1 MFMSKQHRLIVILAA
16 IALTFPVIAQ
26 PISHAVIDADNSNIQ
41 YQGRVSF
48 STPKSPVLYW
58 PGNYITARFQG
69 TSVSVILKDTGNNYY
84 NVFIDDRDDKPIIIK
99 CTKDK
104 EIYNVAKNLEDKPH
118 NIVIFRRTETGEGP
132 TQFYGFVLDTGKKL
146 LPPAPLPAR
155 KIEFYGDSITSGM
168 GNEDQSRMD
177 NANSALKNNYL
188 AYGSMTARNL
198 NAQYRSI
205 SFSGIG
211 IMVSWYPKTMP
222 DVYNRLN
229 PNDPNSKWDFSKW
242 TPDVV
247 VINLFQNDSWRLKTL
262 NPLPNEKQIIQAYI
276 DFVQSIRVEYKDATV
291 FCILGNMD
299 ITKQGN
305 PWPSYV
311 KQAVKKMNDQCNDK
325 KIYTFFEPF
334 KNTPAH
340 PTVSEQRT
348 MATNLTAFIKEKMN
362 W

>member
-1 MFMSKQHRLIVILAA
+1 MYMSKKNTLIVILMTA
-16 IALTFPVIAQ
+16 ALTFPVIAVVNRHT
-26 PISHAVIDADNSNIQ
+26 IIDADNPNIQ

-48 STPKSPVLYW
+48 SNPTAPALYW

-69 TSVSVILKDTGNNYY
+69 TSVSVMLKDTGNNYY
-84 NVFIDDRDDKPIIIK
+84 NVFIDGQDDKPIVIK
-99 CTKDK
+99 CTSDK
-104 EIYNVAKNLEDKPH
+104 EIYDVAKNLEDKAH
-118 NIVIFRRTETGEGP
+118 DIVIFRRTETGEGP
-132 TQFYGFVLDTGKKL
+132 TQFLGFVLDSGKKL
-146 LPPAPLPAR
+146 LAPAPMPER

-168 GNEDQSRMD
+168 GNEDQSRID

-188 AYGSMTARNL
+188 AYGAMTARNL

-211 IMVSWYPKTMP
+211 IMVSWYPKIMP

-229 PNDPNSKWDFSKW
+229 PEDPNSKWDFSKW

-247 VINLFQNDSWRLKTL
+247 VINLFQNDSWRLSTL
-262 NPLPNEKQIIQAYI
+262 NPMPNEQQIIQAYI
-276 DFVQSIRVEYKDATV
+276 DFVQSIRAEYKDAAI

-299 ITKQGN
+299 ITKQDN
-305 PWPSYV
+305 PWPGYV
-311 KQAVKKMNDQCNDK
+311 KQAVEEMNNKYNDK

-334 KNTPAH
+334 KETAGH

-348 MATNLTAFIKEKMN
+348 MATHLTAFIKEKMN